1 MMAAMRLREAISLIA
16 CDLDGTL
23 LKPGGELGAYTARVV
38 RGLARRGIR
47 FILASGRSPS
57 SVASYASLLG
67 LDGPHIALNGA
78 AIVEGGRVVLGQR
91 LSLESLATAAEVLK
105 AYGLVPFY
113 FGESTCGYSA
123 EHAEH
128 VRHVEGWGFDIFR
141 AYEEPDDEP
150 VLHLHAVGDA
160 PAAASAARDINAH
173 LPGVAYAWAYPSWRG
188 DLWHLDVA
196 SAGVDKGG
204 GLAEVA
210 ARLGVPLS
218 RALACGDWLNDL
230 PMFKAAGAAVAMV
243 HAEEEIRA
251 AAAFVTRASYVEEGL
266 AAFLEER
273 FGLGEEP

>member
-1 MMAAMRLREAISLIA
+1 MRLREAISLIA

-38 RGLARRGIR
+38 RSLTRRGVR
-47 FILASGRSPS
+47 VILASGRSPT

-67 LDGPHIALNGA
+67 LDGPHVALNGA
-78 AIVEGGRVVLGQR
+78 AIVAGGRVVSGQR
-91 LSLESLATAAEVLK
+91 LSLDALATAAEVLR

-113 FGESTCGYSA
+113 FGESTCGYAA

-141 AYEEPDDEP
+141 AVEAPDEEPI
-150 VLHLHAVGDA
+150 LHLHAVGEA
-160 PAAASAARDINAH
+160 PAAAGAARDINAR
-173 LPGVAYAWAYPSWRG
+173 LSGVASAWAYPSWRG
-188 DLWHLDVA
+188 ELWHLDVA

-210 ARLGVPLS
+210 ARVGVPLS

-230 PMFKAAGAAVAMV
+230 PMFKAAGCAVAMS
-243 HAEEEIRA
+243 HAGEEIRA
-251 AAAFVTRASYVEEGL
+251 AAAYVTRAPYTEEGL
-266 AAFLEER
+266 AAFLEEL